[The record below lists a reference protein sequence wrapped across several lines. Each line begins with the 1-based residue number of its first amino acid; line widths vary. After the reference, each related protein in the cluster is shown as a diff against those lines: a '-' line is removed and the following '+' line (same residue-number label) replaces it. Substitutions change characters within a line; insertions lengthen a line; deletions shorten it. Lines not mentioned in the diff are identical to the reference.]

1 MSLIDSSY
9 FVGKYE
15 ITNVIGS
22 AAPVVINAAK
32 LTTFIVKYEPEYL
45 RALLGTSL
53 YDEFIAGL
61 AVTPTPDAKWT
72 DLKDKIVDTINK
84 LSPIVPYVWNRY
96 WTSEETK
103 TSSLGQLLSKAE
115 NAQVVSG
122 NTKLIRSWND
132 SMQGAETI
140 YDWLILPEQ
149 RETYPNQDTDL
160 DFFYLTNLMGI

>member
-9 FVGKYE
+9 FVGEYE

-45 RALLGTSL
+45 KALLGTAL

-61 AVTPTPDAKWT
+61 AVLPTPDSKWT
-72 DLKDKIVDTINK
+72 ALKNKIIDTTNK

-96 WTSEETK
+96 WTAEETK
-103 TSSLGQLLSKAE
+103 SSSLGQLLSKAE

-122 NTKLIRSWND
+122 NTKLVRSWND
-132 SMQGAETI
+132 SMQGADII
-140 YDWLILPEQ
+140 YEWLITQ
-149 RETYPNQDTDL
+149 RDTYPNQDTEE
-160 DFFYLTNLMGI
+160 DFFYLTNFLGI